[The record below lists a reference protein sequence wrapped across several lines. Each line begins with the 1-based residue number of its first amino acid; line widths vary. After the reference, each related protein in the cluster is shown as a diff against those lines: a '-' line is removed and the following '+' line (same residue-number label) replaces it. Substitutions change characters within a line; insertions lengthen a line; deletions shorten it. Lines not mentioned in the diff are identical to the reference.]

1 MLHSE
6 NITIRPMT
14 VEDLDLFHRW
24 MSESKYVG
32 DYLTP
37 ELVVKDSFKE
47 NMEKMLKA
55 DKKKFCMIIDKNAD
69 KEIGIINYLQ
79 CRASNSSL
87 EVGQV
92 IAEPSARGKGYG
104 YESLKL
110 FVDYLFNNK
119 TIGRIQYK
127 TRFDNKPMI
136 AVGEKIGFSREAVMK
151 DFYFAE
157 GEYKDYFLMALTRQE
172 WKNID

>member
-1 MLHSE
+1 
-6 NITIRPMT
+6 MT

-24 MSESKYVG
+24 MSERKYVG

-37 ELVVKDSFKE
+37 ELIIRDTFKE
-47 NMEKMLKA
+47 NMENMLKA
-55 DKKKFCMIIDKNAD
+55 DKKKFCMIIDMNTD
-69 KEIGIINYLQ
+69 KEIGVINYFQ
-79 CRASNSSL
+79 CPISNSSL
-87 EVGQV
+87 EIGQV

-136 AVGEKIGFSREAVMK
+136 AVGEKIGFSLEAVMK

-157 GEYKDYFLMALTRQE
+157 GEYKDYSLMALTRKE
-172 WKNID
+172 LKDID